1 MKKSFISSFTILLLV
16 IVICLNSCDISEIT
30 NNADVYRVT
39 VTGATEHLGN
49 IVLPFYKA
57 GDTVEI
63 KLPKIDDAELG
74 VYVNNKKLSGVEYDS
89 DYNLF
94 EFVMPHEDVTVH
106 LTFDSFY
113 GRVNYTFD
121 DLLYWVEYFET
132 GIGEVPINGVSLTI
146 DNFSDETSFIEKRY
160 SEKQEDIDS
169 FTAIANQPLIK
180 VDDSD
185 IGETSCYS
193 TYTFYCNDN
202 PYTGDWVGE
211 MMFEDNFFSHLY
223 NLTSFP
229 QPFRFENS
237 DYVLPTIDD
246 PDYVT
251 YSFRREPRV
260 IYVEKYNDDS
270 FSERY
275 DYMTYVE
282 FIPYEGSELDI
293 EPEFYFDTKCGRV
306 NLLNSTVFELNGEYY
321 EIVSGESSWAYNK
334 FRLDLT
340 E

>member
-1 MKKSFISSFTILLLV
+1 MKKSFISFTILLLV

-30 NNADVYRVT
+30 NNVDVYRVT
-39 VTGATEHLGN
+39 VTGETEHLGN

-57 GDTVEI
+57 GDTVEMKI
-63 KLPKIDDAELG
+63 PKICDAEIS
-74 VYVNNKKLSGVEYDS
+74 VYVNDEKLSGVEYDS

-121 DLLYWVEYFET
+121 ELLYWVENLET
-132 GIGEVPINGVSLTI
+132 GIGGVPINGVSVTI
-146 DNFSDETSFIEKRY
+146 NNFSDETSFIEKRY
-160 SEKQEDIDS
+160 SEKQQDIDS
-169 FTAIANQPLIK
+169 FKAITDQPLVK
-180 VDDSD
+180 SD
-185 IGETSCYS
+185 YEVLVETNCAF

-202 PYTGDWVGE
+202 PYTSDWVGDLE
-211 MMFEDNFFSHLY
+211 FADNFFSHFY
-223 NLTSFP
+223 NLTSYP
-229 QPFRFENS
+229 QPFKFENPN
-237 DYVLPTIDD
+237 YTLPTIEN

-282 FIPYEGSELDI
+282 FVPYEGSELDI

-334 FRLDLT
+334 LRLDLT